1 MIHLLPFAN
10 RSEAGALLADEL
22 SQHHLPKN
30 TVVLGM
36 ARGGVPVAYEVAERL
51 GLELDTVVARK
62 LGVPWQPEL
71 AMGAI
76 AGTARILDQDLIRQ
90 LEITPEDV
98 NAALVREVQTMKRR
112 EELYRDGRPAID
124 ITHRPV
130 VIVDDGI
137 ATGSTLLAA
146 IRHARNLRALKV
158 IAAVPVGS
166 QEGCARIRHEAE
178 GTVCICL
185 AMPADFSAV
194 GLWYLQFS
202 QVSDDEVRSLLAKG
216 RQRHGSATG

>member
-1 MIHLLPFAN
+1 MVHLLPFAN
-10 RSEAGALLADEL
+10 RFEAGSLLAEEL

-36 ARGGVPVAYEVAERL
+36 ARGGVPVAFEVAKRL
-51 GLELDTVVARK
+51 ALELDTVVARK

-76 AGTARILDQDLIRQ
+76 AGTARVLDQDLIRQ
-90 LEITPEDV
+90 LQITPDDV
-98 NAALVREVQTMKRR
+98 NAVLVREAETMKRR

-137 ATGSTLLAA
+137 ATGSSLIAA

-166 QEGCARIRHEAE
+166 QEGCVRIRHEAE
-178 GTVCICL
+178 GAVCICL
-185 AMPADFSAV
+185 ATPADFSAV
-194 GLWYLQFS
+194 GQWYLQFS
-202 QVSDDEVRSLLAKG
+202 QVNDDAVRSLLSKS
-216 RQRHGSATG
+216 RQHHGSAAN

>member
-1 MIHLLPFAN
+1 MPFLLPFAN
-10 RSEAGALLADEL
+10 RSEAGALLAEEL

-36 ARGGVPVAYEVAERL
+36 ARGGVPVAYEVAKGL

-76 AGTARILDQDLIRQ
+76 AGTARVLHLDLIRE

-98 NAALVREVQTMKRR
+98 NAVLVREAETMKRR
-112 EELYRDGRPAID
+112 EDLYRDGRPAID

-130 VIVDDGI
+130 IIVDDGI
-137 ATGSTLLAA
+137 ATGSSLIAA
-146 IRHARNLRALKV
+146 TRHARNLRALKV

-178 GTVCICL
+178 GAVCICL
-185 AMPADFSAV
+185 AMPADFTAV
-194 GLWYLQFS
+194 GQWYLQFS
-202 QVSDDEVRSLLAKG
+202 QVSDDTVRSLLSKS
-216 RQRHGSATG
+216 RQRHASAAN